1 VQSVSALLGRY
12 RHMMGLLLV
21 AGHAAVLLALAWRYG
36 RRAWRAWL
44 PTAIATV
51 GTLALLGLSGQP
63 LQLFNVLALA
73 LLLGIG
79 IDYGIFLLEREDG
92 GAGSAWLSVV
102 LGAAGTWLS
111 FGLLAL
117 SSTPALHAFGLTL
130 LFGILIVGIAAPL
143 YRPRTIPLPN
153 TP

>member
-1 VQSVSALLGRY
+1 MS
-12 RHMMGLLLV
+12 LLLV
-21 AGHAAVLLALAWRYG
+21 AGHAAVLGALAWRYG
-36 RRAWRAWL
+36 RRAWRAWA
-44 PTAIATV
+44 PTALATT
-51 GTLALLGLSGQP
+51 GTLALLAACGQP

-79 IDYGIFLLEREDG
+79 VDYGIFLLERENG
-92 GAGSAWLSVV
+92 GAGAAWLSVV

-130 LFGILIVGIAAPL
+130 LFGILIVWFATPL
-143 YRPRTIPLPN
+143 YRPATASSPE
-153 TP
+153 